1 LVRTAGEDARPTMAE
16 RSLTFEVTL
25 PDAPRVVLGD
35 ATRLSQIVGNLLN
48 NACKFTDPG
57 GSIRMTLD
65 APPEAKEA
73 VLVVEDTGIGMDPGI
88 LSRLFDIFSQAD
100 HSLERSRGGLGLG
113 LSLVKGLAEA
123 HGGSVRAESDGPGRG
138 ARLTV
143 TLPLD
148 ASPAAP
154 ERDARSEPSPKP
166 KPTARSV
173 LVIEDNADAAETTQ
187 ALLELEGHQVA
198 VASNGADALAT
209 AKQSRPDIVLCDIG
223 LAGAMDGYAVAKVFR
238 ATPELRN
245 TYLVAVSG
253 YGTEQDVRSARD
265 AGFDAH
271 LTKPVLPERLAE
283 VVANLHA

>member
-1 LVRTAGEDARPTMAE
+1 M
-16 RSLTFEVTL
+16 
-25 PDAPRVVLGD
+25 
-35 ATRLSQIVGNLLN
+35 
-48 NACKFTDPG
+48 
-57 GSIRMTLD
+57 
-65 APPEAKEA
+65 
-73 VLVVEDTGIGMDPGI
+73 DTGI

-100 HSLERSRGGLGLG
+100 SSLDRGRGGLGLG
-113 LSLVKGLAEA
+113 LSLVKGLTEA
-123 HGGSVRAESDGPGRG
+123 HGGSVHAESDGPGRG

-154 ERDARSEPSPKP
+154 ERDARSEPSPKS

-187 ALLELEGHQVA
+187 VLLELEGHHVA
-198 VASNGADALAT
+198 VASNGTDALAT

-253 YGTEQDVRSARD
+253 YGTDQDVSSARD

-283 VVANLHA
+283 VVATLHA